1 MSSTFLAI
9 IFTGLSLL
17 LSCHPSQVDTSADGS
32 KPIQE
37 KYPYLFWQGSNTD
50 NRELLEGRVESPDLK
65 IIKAKLK
72 QLDWSGEASSRPY
85 FGICLDRDRRLR
97 IELAAEKGKKSAM
110 VATLRTAPFMKSGET
125 SDKAVFFMNTPSR
138 PLKDN
143 GHVLEL
149 LKSYLKLH
157 RKKDRDLD
165 SLTEWDTTDGK
176 LQSPYLRR

>member
-9 IFTGLSLL
+9 IFTVLSLL
-17 LSCHPSQVDTSADGS
+17 LSCDPSQVDTSADGS

-50 NRELLEGRVESPDLK
+50 NGELLEGRVESPDLK
-65 IIKAKLK
+65 IIKSKLK

-85 FGICLDRDRRLR
+85 FGICLDRDHRLR

-110 VATLRTAPFMKSGET
+110 VATIRTPSAKSGDT
-125 SDKAVFFMNTPSR
+125 TFYTYTRSR

-143 GHVLEL
+143 GQVLKL
-149 LKSYLKLH
+149 LNSYLKKD
-157 RKKDRDLD
+157 KKLD
-165 SLTEWDTTDGK
+165 SLAEWETTDGK
-176 LQSPYLRR
+176 LPRGTQP